1 MLEVKKKRTSQK
13 ERCVLVA
20 IVNKQQDEVK
30 AVEYLE
36 ELRFLADTAGAD
48 TIQMFTQKL
57 AQPNPKTF
65 LGRGKMEDILG
76 FIKAED
82 IDMVVFDDELTP
94 STSILFLYS
103 VMATDGNLCRI
114 CGLKKIS

>member
-1 MLEVKKKRTSQK
+1 MLEVKKKRTSQR

-20 IVNKQQDEVK
+20 IVNKQQDEIK
-30 AVEYLE
+30 ALEYLE

-48 TIQMFTQKL
+48 TVHMFTQKL
-57 AQPNPKTF
+57 VQPNPKTF

-94 STSILFLYS
+94 SQMLN
-103 VMATDGNLCRI
+103 G
-114 CGLKKIS
+114 